1 MTAEEWAWFAAYSGK
16 TDRRDAFT
24 AILAKHVSTEVDH
37 ACERGLSA
45 TTSEQREAAAQEI
58 LDRFAIIALPEP

>member
-24 AILAKHVSTEVDH
+24 AILAKQCVPGSRRRLRAGTEV
-37 ACERGLSA
+37 
-45 TTSEQREAAAQEI
+45 
-58 LDRFAIIALPEP
+58 LDMMSHQGETP